1 MEEQGESLDERLEKL
16 DSQLAA
22 RKGKAQGDG
31 EKGTSGRGSGYSTAV
46 KLSSEF
52 IAAIVTGAVL
62 GYLIDFFF
70 GTKPWGMVIFLLIGF
85 AAAILNMLRA
95 SGYVETPQPKPQQK
109 KED

>member
-1 MEEQGESLDERLEKL
+1 MDEQEDSLDRRLDDLESRLAEK
-16 DSQLAA
+16 
-22 RKGKAQGDG
+22 RRETKGDEDIKTA
-31 EKGTSGRGSGYSTAV
+31 GRGASYSKAV

-62 GYLIDFFF
+62 GYLIDFML

-85 AAAILNMLRA
+85 AAGILNMLRT
-95 SGYVETPQPKPQQK
+95 SGYVETPQPGPRNK

>member
-1 MEEQGESLDERLEKL
+1 MDEQGESLDERLKKL
-16 DSQLAA
+16 DSQLASK
-22 RKGKAQGDG
+22 KGKANGDG
-31 EKGTSGRGSGYSTAV
+31 EKETSGRGKGYTTAV

-62 GYLIDFFF
+62 GYLLDYFL

-95 SGYVETPQPKPQQK
+95 SGYVETPEPKPRDK
-109 KED
+109 KD